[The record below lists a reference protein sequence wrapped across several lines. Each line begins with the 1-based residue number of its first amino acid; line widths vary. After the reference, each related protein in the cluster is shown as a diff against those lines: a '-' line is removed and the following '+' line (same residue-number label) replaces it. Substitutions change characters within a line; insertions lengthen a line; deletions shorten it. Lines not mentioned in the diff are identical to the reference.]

1 MRVIILLLFT
11 LSSFAQNNN
20 QKIAYQYFINGDYDK
35 AIVIYEELNK
45 SNLSVNIYSPY
56 FISLINTN
64 NFSSAEKLAKRLY
77 SKNPQRLNYL
87 VDVIVSLKKQEKVN
101 KFIFNLK
108 KLYGKLDG
116 RNSQTIQLAN
126 RFLSFEMYDIALE
139 VYEKSSKIN
148 NLFSYDLQRAQL
160 YGLLEENE
168 MMVNQYLDFLL
179 NNPNQKKV
187 VFSNIQ
193 RFLDNN
199 GIKDFNN
206 TNLVKRSLLNI
217 IKKYP
222 DRYDFNEMLIW
233 LFMQNQQ
240 YKLAL
245 QQVISLDRRNQNS
258 LSKIFEITEKLLDLE
273 KFKLAIEGLDYIISK
288 GFNSELYITSHINKL
303 YAETKILNNNNEDLE
318 PINSKYNSVIN
329 EVGKNSYSILLL
341 SNYAHFKAFYMKNLE
356 DAKIILEDAMKI
368 TNADPTEIAECKIQ
382 YADIMLLSGN
392 IWDALL
398 FYSQVEKDFKENPI
412 GHIAKFKRAKIAYY
426 KGDFT
431 WAQAQLDVLKA
442 STSKLISNDAMD
454 LSLLISD
461 NYNLDTIDLPMMQ
474 FARADLLFFQQKYDE
489 AILTF
494 DSILTLFTGHDLS
507 DEIYF
512 RKYKIFSAKNDTESS
527 VKMLEKIINDFS
539 YEILIDDALYN
550 IAKIYENK
558 YNDNAKA
565 MDYYQKIILDY
576 GGSIY
581 ASEARNRFRLL
592 RGDEINEEK

>member
-64 NFSSAEKLAKRLY
+64 NFSTAEKLAKRLY
-77 SKNPQRLNYL
+77 SKYPQRLNYL
-87 VDVIVSLKKQEKVN
+87 VDVIVSLKKQEKSN

-160 YGLLEENE
+160 YGLLGENE

-303 YAETKILNNNNEDLE
+303 YAETKILNNKNEDLE

-341 SNYAHFKAFYMKNLE
+341 SNYAHFKAFNMKNLE

-412 GHIAKFKRAKIAYY
+412 GHTAKFKRATIAYY

-461 NYNLDTIDLPMMQ
+461 NYNLDTIDQPMMQ

-494 DSILTLFTGHDLS
+494 DSILTLFNGHDLS

-512 RKYKIFSAKNDTESS
+512 RKYKIFLAKNDTESS
-527 VKMLEKIINDFS
+527 VKMLEKIIDDFS
-539 YEILIDDALYN
+539 YEILIDDALFS

-565 MDYYQKIILDY
+565 MDYYQKIILDHE
-576 GGSIY
+576 GSIY
-581 ASEARNRFRLL
+581 VSEARNRFRFL

>member
-64 NFSSAEKLAKRLY
+64 NFSTAEKLAKRLY

-87 VDVIVSLKKQEKVN
+87 VDMIVSLKKQEKVN
-101 KFIFNLK
+101 KFFFNLK

-160 YGLLEENE
+160 YGLLGENE

-258 LSKIFEITEKLLDLE
+258 LSRIFEITEKLLDLE

-303 YAETKILNNNNEDLE
+303 YAETKIINNKNEDLE

-368 TNADPTEIAECKIQ
+368 INADPTEIAECKIQ

-412 GHIAKFKRAKIAYY
+412 GHTAKFKRAKIAYY

-461 NYNLDTIDLPMMQ
+461 NYNLDTIDQPMMQ

-494 DSILTLFTGHDLS
+494 DSILTIFNGHDLS

-539 YEILIDDALYN
+539 YEILIDDALYS

-565 MDYYQKIILDY
+565 MDYYQKIILDHE
-576 GGSIY
+576 GSIY
-581 ASEARNRFRLL
+581 ASEARNRFRFL

>member
-64 NFSSAEKLAKRLY
+64 NFSTAEKLAKRLY

-160 YGLLEENE
+160 YGLLGENE

-412 GHIAKFKRAKIAYY
+412 GHTAKFKRAKIAYY

-461 NYNLDTIDLPMMQ
+461 NYNLDTIDQPMMQ

-494 DSILTLFTGHDLS
+494 DSILTLFNGHDLS

-527 VKMLEKIINDFS
+527 IKMLEKIINDFS
-539 YEILIDDALYN
+539 YEILIDDALYS

-558 YNDNAKA
+558 YNDSAKA
-565 MDYYQKIILDY
+565 MDYYQKIILDHE
-576 GGSIY
+576 GSIY
-581 ASEARNRFRLL
+581 ASEARNRFRFL

>member
-20 QKIAYQYFINGDYDK
+20 QKIAYQYFINGEYDK

-64 NFSSAEKLAKRLY
+64 NFSTAEKLAKRLY

-87 VDVIVSLKKQEKVN
+87 VDMIVSLKKQEKLD

-148 NLFSYDLQRAQL
+148 DSFSYDLQRAQL
-160 YGLLEENE
+160 YGLLGENE

-288 GFNSELYITSHINKL
+288 GFNSELYITSYINKL
-303 YAETKILNNNNEDLE
+303 YAETKILNNKNEDLE
-318 PINSKYNSVIN
+318 SINSKYNSVIN

-412 GHIAKFKRAKIAYY
+412 GHTAKFKRAKIAYY

-461 NYNLDTIDLPMMQ
+461 NYNLDTIDQPMMQ

-494 DSILTLFTGHDLS
+494 DSILTLFNGHDLS
-507 DEIYF
+507 DEIFF

-539 YEILIDDALYN
+539 YEILIDDALYS

-565 MDYYQKIILDY
+565 MDYYQKIILDHE
-576 GGSIY
+576 GSIY
-581 ASEARNRFRLL
+581 ASEARNRFRFL
-592 RGDEINEEK
+592 RGDEINEGK

>member
-1 MRVIILLLFT
+1 MKVLILLLFAF
-11 LSSFAQNNN
+11 SSIAQNNN

-45 SNLSVNIYSPY
+45 SNNPVNTYSPY

-64 NFSSAEKLAKRLY
+64 NFFTAEKLAKKLY

-87 VDVIVSLKKQEKVN
+87 ADVIISLKKQEKSN
-101 KFIFNLK
+101 KFTFNLK
-108 KLYGKLDG
+108 KLFRKLNG
-116 RNSQTIQLAN
+116 RNSQAIQLAN
-126 RFLSFEMYDIALE
+126 RFLSFEMYDISLE
-139 VYEKSSKIN
+139 IYERSSKIN
-148 NLFSYDLQRAQL
+148 DSFSYDLQKAQL
-160 YGLLEENE
+160 YALLGKDE

-179 NNPNQKKV
+179 KNPNQKKV

-199 GIKDFNN
+199 GIKDYDN

-222 DRYDFNEMLIW
+222 DRYDFNEMLVW

-258 LSKIFEITEKLLDLE
+258 LVKIFDITEKLLDLE

-288 GFNSELYITSHINKL
+288 GFNSELYITSYINKL
-303 YAETKILNNNNEDLE
+303 FAETKILKNKNENLE
-318 PINSKYNSVIN
+318 PINEKYNSVIN

-356 DAKIILEDAMKI
+356 EAKVILEDAMKI
-368 TNADPTEIAECKIQ
+368 VNADPIDIAECKIQ

-412 GHIAKFKRAKIAYY
+412 GHKAKFKRAKIAYY

-454 LSLLISD
+454 LSLLIAD
-461 NYNLDTIDLPMMQ
+461 NYNLDTIDQPMMQ

-489 AILTF
+489 AILSY
-494 DSILTLFTGHDLS
+494 DSILTIFKGHDLS

-512 RKYKIFSAKNDTESS
+512 RKYKIYLAKNDTESS

-550 IAKIYENK
+550 IAKIYENE
-558 YNDNAKA
+558 YNERAKA
-565 MDYYQKIILDY
+565 KDDYQKIILDHE
-576 GGSIY
+576 GSIY
-581 ASEARNRFRLL
+581 ASEARSRFRFL

>member
-1 MRVIILLLFT
+1 MRVLILLLFT
-11 LSSFAQNNN
+11 FSSFAQNNN

-45 SNLSVNIYSPY
+45 SNISVNTYSPY

-64 NFSSAEKLAKRLY
+64 NFFTAEKLAKKLY

-87 VDVIVSLKKQEKVN
+87 VDIIISLKKQEKSN
-101 KFIFNLK
+101 KFTFNLK
-108 KLYGKLDG
+108 KLFRKLNGK
-116 RNSQTIQLAN
+116 NSQAIQLAN
-126 RFLSFEMYDIALE
+126 RFLSFEMYDISLE
-139 VYEKSSKIN
+139 IYERSSKIN
-148 NLFSYDLQRAQL
+148 DSFSYDLQRAQL
-160 YGLLEENE
+160 HALLGEDE

-179 NNPNQKKV
+179 KNPNQKKV

-199 GIKDFNN
+199 GIKDSDN
-206 TNLVKRSLLNI
+206 TNLVKRSLLSI
-217 IKKYP
+217 VKKYP
-222 DRYDFNEMLIW
+222 NRYDFNEMLVW

-258 LSKIFEITEKLLDLE
+258 LAKIFDITEKLLDLE

-288 GFNSELYITSHINKL
+288 GFNSELYITSYINKL
-303 YAETKILNNNNEDLE
+303 FAETKIVKNKNEDLE
-318 PINSKYNSVIN
+318 PINEKYNSVIN

-356 DAKIILEDAMKI
+356 EAKVILEDAMKI
-368 TNADPTEIAECKIQ
+368 VNADPIDIAECKIQ

-412 GHIAKFKRAKIAYY
+412 GHTAKFKRAKIAYY

-454 LSLLISD
+454 LSLLITD
-461 NYNLDTIDLPMMQ
+461 NYNLDTIDQPMMQ

-489 AILTF
+489 AILSY
-494 DSILTLFTGHDLS
+494 DSILTIFKGHDLS

-512 RKYKIFSAKNDTESS
+512 RKYKIYLAKNDTESS

-550 IAKIYENK
+550 IAKIYENE
-558 YNDNAKA
+558 YNNSTKAK
-565 MDYYQKIILDY
+565 DYYQKIILDHE
-576 GGSIY
+576 GSIY
-581 ASEARNRFRLL
+581 ASEARSRFRFL

>member
-45 SNLSVNIYSPY
+45 SNLSVNTYSPY

-64 NFSSAEKLAKRLY
+64 NFSTAEKLAKRLY

-108 KLYGKLDG
+108 KLYRKLDG

-240 YKLAL
+240 YQLAL

-412 GHIAKFKRAKIAYY
+412 GHTAKFKRAKIAYY

-461 NYNLDTIDLPMMQ
+461 NYNLDTIDQPMMQ

-494 DSILTLFTGHDLS
+494 DSILTLFNGHDLS

-527 VKMLEKIINDFS
+527 IKMLEKIINDFS

-558 YNDNAKA
+558 YNDSAKA
-565 MDYYQKIILDY
+565 MDYYQKIILDHE
-576 GGSIY
+576 GSIY
-581 ASEARNRFRLL
+581 ASEARNRFRFL

>member
-64 NFSSAEKLAKRLY
+64 NFSTAEKLAKRLY

-160 YGLLEENE
+160 YGLLGENE
-168 MMVNQYLDFLL
+168 MMVDQYLDFLL

-206 TNLVKRSLLNI
+206 TNIVKRSLLNI

-318 PINSKYNSVIN
+318 PINSKYNSVIR

-412 GHIAKFKRAKIAYY
+412 GHTAKFKRAKIAYY

-461 NYNLDTIDLPMMQ
+461 NYNLDTIDQPMMQ

-494 DSILTLFTGHDLS
+494 DSILTLFNGHDLS

-539 YEILIDDALYN
+539 YEILIDDALYS

-565 MDYYQKIILDY
+565 MDYYQKIILDHE
-576 GGSIY
+576 GSIY
-581 ASEARNRFRLL
+581 ASEARNRFRFL

>member
-1 MRVIILLLFT
+1 MRVLILLLFS

-64 NFSSAEKLAKRLY
+64 NFSTAEKLAKRLY

-87 VDVIVSLKKQEKVN
+87 VDVIVSLKKQEKLN

-108 KLYGKLDG
+108 KLYKKLDG

-160 YGLLEENE
+160 YGLLGENE

-303 YAETKILNNNNEDLE
+303 YAETKILNNNDDLE

-368 TNADPTEIAECKIQ
+368 TNADPNEIAECKIQ

-412 GHIAKFKRAKIAYY
+412 GHTAKFKRAKIAYY

-461 NYNLDTIDLPMMQ
+461 NYNLDTIDQPMMQ

-494 DSILTLFTGHDLS
+494 DSILTLFNGHDLS
-507 DEIYF
+507 DEIFF

-527 VKMLEKIINDFS
+527 VRMLEKIINDFS

-565 MDYYQKIILDY
+565 MDYYQKIILDHE
-576 GGSIY
+576 GSIY

>member
-64 NFSSAEKLAKRLY
+64 NFSTAEKLAKRLY

-160 YGLLEENE
+160 YGLLGENE

-240 YKLAL
+240 YQLAL

-412 GHIAKFKRAKIAYY
+412 GHTAKFKRAKIAYY

-461 NYNLDTIDLPMMQ
+461 NYNLDTIDQPMMQ

-494 DSILTLFTGHDLS
+494 DSILTLFNGHDLS

-539 YEILIDDALYN
+539 YEILIDDALYS

-565 MDYYQKIILDY
+565 MDYYQKIILDHE
-576 GGSIY
+576 GSIY
-581 ASEARNRFRLL
+581 ASEARNRFRFL

>member
-64 NFSSAEKLAKRLY
+64 NFSTAEKLAKRLY

-160 YGLLEENE
+160 YGLLGENE

-179 NNPNQKKV
+179 KNPNQKKV

-303 YAETKILNNNNEDLE
+303 FAETKILNNNNEDLE

-412 GHIAKFKRAKIAYY
+412 GHTAKFKRAKIAYY

-461 NYNLDTIDLPMMQ
+461 NYNLDTIDQPMMQ

-539 YEILIDDALYN
+539 YEILIDDALYS

-565 MDYYQKIILDY
+565 MDYYQKIILDHE
-576 GGSIY
+576 GSIY
-581 ASEARNRFRLL
+581 ASEARNRFRFL

>member
-20 QKIAYQYFINGDYDK
+20 QKIAYQYFINGEYDK

-64 NFSSAEKLAKRLY
+64 NFSTAEKLAKRLY

-87 VDVIVSLKKQEKVN
+87 VDMIVSLKKQEKLN

-148 NLFSYDLQRAQL
+148 DLFSYDLQRAQL
-160 YGLLEENE
+160 YGLLGENE

-240 YKLAL
+240 HKLAL

-303 YAETKILNNNNEDLE
+303 YAETKILNKKNEDLE

-341 SNYAHFKAFYMKNLE
+341 SNYAHFQAFYMKNLE

-412 GHIAKFKRAKIAYY
+412 GHTAKFKRAKIAYY

-461 NYNLDTIDLPMMQ
+461 NYNLDTIDQPMMQ

-489 AILTF
+489 AILTL
-494 DSILTLFTGHDLS
+494 DSILTLFNGHDLS

-527 VKMLEKIINDFS
+527 VKMLEKIIKDFS
-539 YEILIDDALYN
+539 YEILIDDALYS

-565 MDYYQKIILDY
+565 MHYYQKIILDHE
-576 GGSIY
+576 GSIY
-581 ASEARNRFRLL
+581 ASEARGRFRFL

>member
-64 NFSSAEKLAKRLY
+64 NFSTAEKLAKRLY

-108 KLYGKLDG
+108 KLYKKLDG

-160 YGLLEENE
+160 YGLLGENK
-168 MMVNQYLDFLL
+168 MMVDQYLDFLL

-303 YAETKILNNNNEDLE
+303 YAETKILNNKNEDLE

-412 GHIAKFKRAKIAYY
+412 GHTAKFKRAKIAYY

-461 NYNLDTIDLPMMQ
+461 NYNLDTIDQPMMQ

-494 DSILTLFTGHDLS
+494 DSILTLFNGHDLS

-512 RKYKIFSAKNDTESS
+512 RKFKIFSAQNDAESS

-539 YEILIDDALYN
+539 YEILIDDALYS

-565 MDYYQKIILDY
+565 MDYYQKIILDHE
-576 GGSIY
+576 GSIY
-581 ASEARNRFRLL
+581 ASEARNRFRFL

>member
-1 MRVIILLLFT
+1 MRVLILLLFT
-11 LSSFAQNNN
+11 FSSFAQNNN

-45 SNLSVNIYSPY
+45 SNNSVNTYSPY

-64 NFSSAEKLAKRLY
+64 NFFTAEKLAKKLY

-87 VDVIVSLKKQEKVN
+87 VDVIISLKKQEKSN
-101 KFIFNLK
+101 KFTFNLK
-108 KLYGKLDG
+108 KLFRKLNG
-116 RNSQTIQLAN
+116 RNSQAIQLAN
-126 RFLSFEMYDIALE
+126 RFLSFEMYDISLE
-139 VYEKSSKIN
+139 IYERSSKIN
-148 NLFSYDLQRAQL
+148 DSFSYDLQKAQL
-160 YGLLEENE
+160 YGLLAKDE

-179 NNPNQKKV
+179 KNPNQKKV

-199 GIKDFNN
+199 GIKDYDN

-222 DRYDFNEMLIW
+222 DRYDFNEMLVW
-233 LFMQNQQ
+233 LFMQNRQ

-258 LSKIFEITEKLLDLE
+258 LAKIFDITEKLLDLE

-303 YAETKILNNNNEDLE
+303 FAETKILKNKNENLE
-318 PINSKYNSVIN
+318 PINEKYNSVIN

-356 DAKIILEDAMKI
+356 EAKVILEDAMKI
-368 TNADPTEIAECKIQ
+368 VNADPIDIAECKIQ

-412 GHIAKFKRAKIAYY
+412 GHTAKFKRAKIAYY

-454 LSLLISD
+454 LSLLIAD
-461 NYNLDTIDLPMMQ
+461 NYNLDTIDQPMMQ

-489 AILTF
+489 AILSY
-494 DSILTLFTGHDLS
+494 DSILTIFKGHDLS

-512 RKYKIFSAKNDTESS
+512 RKYKIYLAKNHNESS

-550 IAKIYENK
+550 IAKIYENE
-558 YNDNAKA
+558 YNNSAKA
-565 MDYYQKIILDY
+565 KDYYQKIILNHE
-576 GGSIY
+576 GSIY
-581 ASEARNRFRLL
+581 ASEARSRFRFL
-592 RGDEINEEK
+592 RGDEITEEK

>member
-64 NFSSAEKLAKRLY
+64 NFSTAEKLAKRLY

-148 NLFSYDLQRAQL
+148 NVFSYDLQRAQL
-160 YGLLEENE
+160 YGLLGENE

-206 TNLVKRSLLNI
+206 TNLVKRSLLTI

-412 GHIAKFKRAKIAYY
+412 GHTAKFKRAKIAYY

-461 NYNLDTIDLPMMQ
+461 NYNLDTIDQPMMQ

-489 AILTF
+489 AILSY
-494 DSILTLFTGHDLS
+494 DSILTIFKGHDLS

-512 RKYKIFSAKNDTESS
+512 RKYKIYLAKNDNESS

-550 IAKIYENK
+550 IAKIYENEYK
-558 YNDNAKA
+558 DIAKA
-565 MDYYQKIILDY
+565 KDYYQKIILNHE
-576 GGSIY
+576 GSIY
-581 ASEARNRFRLL
+581 ASEARSRFRFL
-592 RGDEINEEK
+592 RGDEITEEK

>member
-64 NFSSAEKLAKRLY
+64 NFSTAEKLAKRLY

-303 YAETKILNNNNEDLE
+303 YAETKILNNKNEDLE

-412 GHIAKFKRAKIAYY
+412 GHTAKFKRAKIAYY

-461 NYNLDTIDLPMMQ
+461 NYNLDTIDQPMMQ

-494 DSILTLFTGHDLS
+494 DSILTLFNGHDLS

-539 YEILIDDALYN
+539 YEILIDDALYS

-565 MDYYQKIILDY
+565 MDYYQKIILDHE
-576 GGSIY
+576 GSIY
-581 ASEARNRFRLL
+581 ASEARNRFRFL
-592 RGDEINEEK
+592 RGDEINVEK

>member
-64 NFSSAEKLAKRLY
+64 NFSTAEKLAKRLY

-87 VDVIVSLKKQEKVN
+87 VDVIVSLKKQEEVN

-108 KLYGKLDG
+108 KLCRKLDG

-160 YGLLEENE
+160 YGLLGENE

-318 PINSKYNSVIN
+318 PINSKYNSVIR

-412 GHIAKFKRAKIAYY
+412 GHTAKFKRAKIAYY

-461 NYNLDTIDLPMMQ
+461 NYNLDTIDQPMMQ

-494 DSILTLFTGHDLS
+494 DSILTLFNGHDLS

-539 YEILIDDALYN
+539 YEILIDDALYS

-565 MDYYQKIILDY
+565 MDYYQKIILDHE
-576 GGSIY
+576 GSIY
-581 ASEARNRFRLL
+581 ASEARNRFRFL

>member
-64 NFSSAEKLAKRLY
+64 NFSTAEKLAKRLY

-87 VDVIVSLKKQEKVN
+87 VDMIVSLKKQEKSN

-108 KLYGKLDG
+108 KLYRKLDG
-116 RNSQTIQLAN
+116 GNSQTIQLAN

-160 YGLLEENE
+160 YGLLGENE

-258 LSKIFEITEKLLDLE
+258 LSRIFEITEKLLDLE

-303 YAETKILNNNNEDLE
+303 YAETKIINNKNEDLE

-368 TNADPTEIAECKIQ
+368 INADPTEIAECKIQ

-412 GHIAKFKRAKIAYY
+412 GHTAKFKRAKIAYY

-461 NYNLDTIDLPMMQ
+461 NYNLDTIDQPMMQ

-494 DSILTLFTGHDLS
+494 DSILTIFNGHDLS

-539 YEILIDDALYN
+539 YEILIDDALYS

-565 MDYYQKIILDY
+565 MDYYQKIILDHE
-576 GGSIY
+576 GSIY
-581 ASEARNRFRLL
+581 ASEARNRFRFL

>member
-35 AIVIYEELNK
+35 AIVIYEELNT

-64 NFSSAEKLAKRLY
+64 NFSTAEKLAKRLY

-87 VDVIVSLKKQEKVN
+87 VDMIVSLKKQEKSN

-108 KLYGKLDG
+108 KLYRKLDG
-116 RNSQTIQLAN
+116 GNSQTIQLAN

-160 YGLLEENE
+160 YGLLGENE

-240 YKLAL
+240 YRLAL

-258 LSKIFEITEKLLDLE
+258 LSRIFEITEKLLDLE

-303 YAETKILNNNNEDLE
+303 YAETKIINNKNEDLE

-368 TNADPTEIAECKIQ
+368 INADPTEIAECKIQ

-412 GHIAKFKRAKIAYY
+412 GHTAKFKRAKIAYY

-461 NYNLDTIDLPMMQ
+461 NYNLDTIDQPMMQ

-494 DSILTLFTGHDLS
+494 DSILTIFNGHDLS

-539 YEILIDDALYN
+539 YEILIDDALYS

-565 MDYYQKIILDY
+565 MDYYQKIILDHE
-576 GGSIY
+576 GSIY
-581 ASEARNRFRLL
+581 ASEARNRFRFL

>member
-64 NFSSAEKLAKRLY
+64 NFSTAEKLAKRLY

-87 VDVIVSLKKQEKVN
+87 VDVIVSLKKQEEVN

-108 KLYGKLDG
+108 KLYRKLDG
-116 RNSQTIQLAN
+116 GNSQTIQLAN

-160 YGLLEENE
+160 YGLLGENE

-258 LSKIFEITEKLLDLE
+258 LSRIFEITEKLLDLE

-303 YAETKILNNNNEDLE
+303 YAETKIINNKNEDLE

-368 TNADPTEIAECKIQ
+368 INADPTEIAECKIQ

-412 GHIAKFKRAKIAYY
+412 GHTAKFKRAKIAYY

-461 NYNLDTIDLPMMQ
+461 NYNLDTIDQPMMQ

-494 DSILTLFTGHDLS
+494 DSILTLFNGHDLS

-539 YEILIDDALYN
+539 YEILIDDALYS

-565 MDYYQKIILDY
+565 MDYYQKIILDHE
-576 GGSIY
+576 GSIY
-581 ASEARNRFRLL
+581 ASEARNRFRFL

>member
-1 MRVIILLLFT
+1 MRVLILLLFS

-35 AIVIYEELNK
+35 AIVIYEELNT

-64 NFSSAEKLAKRLY
+64 NFSTAEKLAKRLY

-87 VDVIVSLKKQEKVN
+87 VDVIVSLKKQEEVN

-108 KLYGKLDG
+108 KLYRKLDG
-116 RNSQTIQLAN
+116 GNSQTIQLAN

-160 YGLLEENE
+160 YGLLGENE

-258 LSKIFEITEKLLDLE
+258 LSRIFEITEKLLDLE

-303 YAETKILNNNNEDLE
+303 YAETKIINNKNEDLE

-368 TNADPTEIAECKIQ
+368 INADPTEIAECKIQ

-412 GHIAKFKRAKIAYY
+412 GHTAKFKRAKIAYY

-461 NYNLDTIDLPMMQ
+461 NYNLDTIDQPMMQ

-494 DSILTLFTGHDLS
+494 DSILTIFNGHDLS

-539 YEILIDDALYN
+539 YEILIDDALYS

-565 MDYYQKIILDY
+565 MDYYQKIILDHE
-576 GGSIY
+576 GSIY
-581 ASEARNRFRLL
+581 ASEARNRFRFL

>member
-64 NFSSAEKLAKRLY
+64 NFFTAEKLAKRLY
-77 SKNPQRLNYL
+77 SKNPKRLNYL

-160 YGLLEENE
+160 YGLLGENE

-258 LSKIFEITEKLLDLE
+258 LSRIFEITEKLLDLE

-288 GFNSELYITSHINKL
+288 GFNSELYITSYINKL
-303 YAETKILNNNNEDLE
+303 YAETKILNNKNEDLE

-368 TNADPTEIAECKIQ
+368 TNADPIEIAECKIQ
-382 YADIMLLSGN
+382 YADIMLFSGN

-412 GHIAKFKRAKIAYY
+412 GHTAKFKRAKIAYY

-461 NYNLDTIDLPMMQ
+461 NYNLDTIDQPMMQ

-494 DSILTLFTGHDLS
+494 DSILTLFNGHDLS

-539 YEILIDDALYN
+539 YEILIDDALYS

-565 MDYYQKIILDY
+565 MDYYQKIILDHE
-576 GGSIY
+576 GSIY
-581 ASEARNRFRLL
+581 ASEARNRFRFL

>member
-64 NFSSAEKLAKRLY
+64 NFSTAEKLAKRLY

-160 YGLLEENE
+160 YGLLGENE

-412 GHIAKFKRAKIAYY
+412 GHTAKFKRAKIAYY

-461 NYNLDTIDLPMMQ
+461 NYNLDTIDQPMMQ

-494 DSILTLFTGHDLS
+494 DSILTLFNGHDLS

-539 YEILIDDALYN
+539 YEILIDDALYS

-565 MDYYQKIILDY
+565 MDYYQKIILDHE
-576 GGSIY
+576 GSIY
-581 ASEARNRFRLL
+581 ASEARNRFRFL
-592 RGDEINEEK
+592 RGDKINEEK

>member
-20 QKIAYQYFINGDYDK
+20 QKIAYQYFINGEYDK

-64 NFSSAEKLAKRLY
+64 NFSTAEKLAKRLY

-87 VDVIVSLKKQEKVN
+87 VDMIVSLKKQEKLN

-148 NLFSYDLQRAQL
+148 DLFSYDLQRAQL
-160 YGLLEENE
+160 YGLLGENE

-288 GFNSELYITSHINKL
+288 GFNSELYITSYINKL
-303 YAETKILNNNNEDLE
+303 YAETKILNNKNEDLE
-318 PINSKYNSVIN
+318 SINSKYNSVIN

-412 GHIAKFKRAKIAYY
+412 GHTAKFKRAKIAYY

-461 NYNLDTIDLPMMQ
+461 NYNLDTIDQPMMQ

-494 DSILTLFTGHDLS
+494 DSILTLFNGHDLS
-507 DEIYF
+507 DEIFF

-539 YEILIDDALYN
+539 YEILIDDALYS

-565 MDYYQKIILDY
+565 MDYYQKIILDHE
-576 GGSIY
+576 GSIY
-581 ASEARNRFRLL
+581 ASEARNRFRFL

>member
-1 MRVIILLLFT
+1 MRVLILLLFT
-11 LSSFAQNNN
+11 FSSFAQNNN

-45 SNLSVNIYSPY
+45 SNISVNTYSPY

-64 NFSSAEKLAKRLY
+64 NFFTAEKLAKKLY

-87 VDVIVSLKKQEKVN
+87 VDIIISLKKQEKSN
-101 KFIFNLK
+101 KFTFNLK
-108 KLYGKLDG
+108 KLFRKLNGK
-116 RNSQTIQLAN
+116 NSQAIQLAN
-126 RFLSFEMYDIALE
+126 RFLSFEMYDISLE
-139 VYEKSSKIN
+139 IYERSSKIN
-148 NLFSYDLQRAQL
+148 DSFSYDLQKAQL
-160 YGLLEENE
+160 YALLGEDE
-168 MMVNQYLDFLL
+168 MMVNEYLDFLL
-179 NNPNQKKV
+179 KNPNQKKV

-199 GIKDFNN
+199 GIKDSEN
-206 TNLVKRSLLNI
+206 TNLVKRSLLSI

-222 DRYDFNEMLIW
+222 NRYDFNEMLVW

-258 LSKIFEITEKLLDLE
+258 LAKIFDITEKLLDLE

-288 GFNSELYITSHINKL
+288 GFNSELYITSYINKL
-303 YAETKILNNNNEDLE
+303 FAETKIVKNKNEDLE
-318 PINSKYNSVIN
+318 PINEKYNSVIN

-356 DAKIILEDAMKI
+356 EAKVILEDAMKI
-368 TNADPTEIAECKIQ
+368 VNADPIDIAECKIQ

-392 IWDALL
+392 VWDALL

-412 GHIAKFKRAKIAYY
+412 GHTAKFKRAKIAYY

-454 LSLLISD
+454 LSLLITD
-461 NYNLDTIDLPMMQ
+461 NYNLDTIDQPMMQ

-489 AILTF
+489 AILSY
-494 DSILTLFTGHDLS
+494 DSILTIFKGHDLS

-512 RKYKIFSAKNDTESS
+512 RKYKIYLATNDIESS

-550 IAKIYENK
+550 IAKIYENE
-558 YNDNAKA
+558 YNNSTKAK
-565 MDYYQKIILDY
+565 DYYQKIILDHE
-576 GGSIY
+576 GSIY
-581 ASEARNRFRLL
+581 ASEARSRFRFL

>member
-64 NFSSAEKLAKRLY
+64 NFSTAEKLAKRLY

-101 KFIFNLK
+101 KFVFNLK
-108 KLYGKLDG
+108 KLYWKLDG

-160 YGLLEENE
+160 YGLLGENE

-206 TNLVKRSLLNI
+206 TNIVKRSLLNI

-240 YKLAL
+240 YQLAL
-245 QQVISLDRRNQNS
+245 KQVISLDRRNQNS

-412 GHIAKFKRAKIAYY
+412 GHTAKFKRAKIAYY

-461 NYNLDTIDLPMMQ
+461 NYNLDTIDQPMMQ

-494 DSILTLFTGHDLS
+494 DSILTLFNGHDLS

-539 YEILIDDALYN
+539 YEILIDDALYS

-565 MDYYQKIILDY
+565 MDYYQKIILDHE
-576 GGSIY
+576 GSIY
-581 ASEARNRFRLL
+581 ASEARNRFRFL

>member
-64 NFSSAEKLAKRLY
+64 NFSTAEKLAKRLY

-160 YGLLEENE
+160 YGLLGENE

-258 LSKIFEITEKLLDLE
+258 LSKIFEITENLLDLE

-412 GHIAKFKRAKIAYY
+412 GHTAKFKRAKIAYY

-461 NYNLDTIDLPMMQ
+461 NYNLDTIDQPMMQ

-494 DSILTLFTGHDLS
+494 DSILTLFNGHDLS

-512 RKYKIFSAKNDTESS
+512 RKYKIFSAKNDAESS

-539 YEILIDDALYN
+539 YEILIDDALYS

-558 YNDNAKA
+558 YNDSAKA
-565 MDYYQKIILDY
+565 MDYYQKIILDHE
-576 GGSIY
+576 GSIY
-581 ASEARNRFRLL
+581 ASEARNRFRFL

>member
-64 NFSSAEKLAKRLY
+64 NFSTAEKLAKRLY

-303 YAETKILNNNNEDLE
+303 YAETKILNNKNEDLE

-412 GHIAKFKRAKIAYY
+412 GHTAKFKRAKIAYY

-461 NYNLDTIDLPMMQ
+461 NYNLDTIDQPMMQ

-494 DSILTLFTGHDLS
+494 DSILTLFNGHDLS

-539 YEILIDDALYN
+539 YEILIDDALYS

-565 MDYYQKIILDY
+565 MDYYQKIILDHE
-576 GGSIY
+576 GSIY
-581 ASEARNRFRLL
+581 ASEARNRFRFL

>member
-64 NFSSAEKLAKRLY
+64 NFSTAEKLAKRLY

-303 YAETKILNNNNEDLE
+303 YAETKILNNKNEDLE

-412 GHIAKFKRAKIAYY
+412 GHTAKFKRAKIAYY

-461 NYNLDTIDLPMMQ
+461 NYNLDTIDQPMMQ

-494 DSILTLFTGHDLS
+494 DSILTLFNGHDLS

-539 YEILIDDALYN
+539 YEILIDDALYS

-558 YNDNAKA
+558 YNDSAKA
-565 MDYYQKIILDY
+565 MDYYQKIILDHE
-576 GGSIY
+576 GSIY
-581 ASEARNRFRLL
+581 ASEARNRFRFL

>member
-64 NFSSAEKLAKRLY
+64 NFSTAEKLAKRLY

-160 YGLLEENE
+160 YGLLGENK
-168 MMVNQYLDFLL
+168 MMVDQYLDFLL

-303 YAETKILNNNNEDLE
+303 YAETKILNNKNEDLE
-318 PINSKYNSVIN
+318 PINSKYNSVIR

-412 GHIAKFKRAKIAYY
+412 GHTAKFKRAKIAYY

-461 NYNLDTIDLPMMQ
+461 NYNLDTIDQPMMQ

-494 DSILTLFTGHDLS
+494 DSILTLFNGHDLS

-512 RKYKIFSAKNDTESS
+512 RKFKIFSAQNDAESS

-539 YEILIDDALYN
+539 YEILIDDALYS

-565 MDYYQKIILDY
+565 MDYYQKIILDHE
-576 GGSIY
+576 GSIY
-581 ASEARNRFRLL
+581 ASEARNRFRFL

>member
-64 NFSSAEKLAKRLY
+64 NFSTAEKLAKRLY

-160 YGLLEENE
+160 YGLLGENE

-206 TNLVKRSLLNI
+206 TNIVKRSLLNI

-240 YKLAL
+240 YQLAL

-412 GHIAKFKRAKIAYY
+412 GHTAKFKRAKIAYY

-461 NYNLDTIDLPMMQ
+461 NYNLDTIDQPMMQ

-494 DSILTLFTGHDLS
+494 DSILTLFNGHDLS

-558 YNDNAKA
+558 YNDSAKA
-565 MDYYQKIILDY
+565 MDYYQKIILDHE
-576 GGSIY
+576 GSIY
-581 ASEARNRFRLL
+581 ASEARNRFRFL

>member
-1 MRVIILLLFT
+1 MRVLILLLFT
-11 LSSFAQNNN
+11 FSSFAQNNN

-45 SNLSVNIYSPY
+45 SNNQVNTYSPY

-64 NFSSAEKLAKRLY
+64 NFFTAEKLAKKLY

-87 VDVIVSLKKQEKVN
+87 VDVIISLKKQEKSN
-101 KFIFNLK
+101 KFTFNLK
-108 KLYGKLDG
+108 KLFRKLNG
-116 RNSQTIQLAN
+116 RNSQAIQLAN
-126 RFLSFEMYDIALE
+126 RFLSFEMYDISLE
-139 VYEKSSKIN
+139 IYERSSKIN
-148 NLFSYDLQRAQL
+148 DSFSYDLQKAQL
-160 YGLLEENE
+160 YGLLSRDE

-179 NNPNQKKV
+179 KNPNQKKV

-199 GIKDFNN
+199 GIKDYDN

-222 DRYDFNEMLIW
+222 DRYDFNEMLVW

-258 LSKIFEITEKLLDLE
+258 LVKIFDITEKLLDLE

-303 YAETKILNNNNEDLE
+303 FAETKILKNKNENLE
-318 PINSKYNSVIN
+318 PINEKYNSVIN

-356 DAKIILEDAMKI
+356 EAKVVLEDAMKI
-368 TNADPTEIAECKIQ
+368 VNADPIDIAECKIQ

-412 GHIAKFKRAKIAYY
+412 GHSAKFKRAKIAYY

-454 LSLLISD
+454 LSLLIAD
-461 NYNLDTIDLPMMQ
+461 NYNLDTIDQPMMQ

-489 AILTF
+489 AILSY
-494 DSILTLFTGHDLS
+494 DSILTIFKGHDLS

-512 RKYKIFSAKNDTESS
+512 RKYKIYLAKNDNESS

-550 IAKIYENK
+550 IAKIYENE
-558 YNDNAKA
+558 YSDSAKA
-565 MDYYQKIILDY
+565 KDYYQKIILNHE
-576 GGSIY
+576 GSIY
-581 ASEARNRFRLL
+581 ASEARSRFRFL
-592 RGDEINEEK
+592 RGDEITEEK

>member
-64 NFSSAEKLAKRLY
+64 NFSTAEKLAKRLY

-87 VDVIVSLKKQEKVN
+87 VDMIVSLKKQEKVN

-160 YGLLEENE
+160 YGLLAENE

-412 GHIAKFKRAKIAYY
+412 GHTAKFKRAKIAYY

-461 NYNLDTIDLPMMQ
+461 NYNLDTIDQPMMQ

-494 DSILTLFTGHDLS
+494 DSILTLFNGHDLS

-539 YEILIDDALYN
+539 YEILIDDALYS

-558 YNDNAKA
+558 YNDSAKA
-565 MDYYQKIILDY
+565 MDYYQKIILDHE
-576 GGSIY
+576 GSIY
-581 ASEARNRFRLL
+581 ASEARNRFRFL
-592 RGDEINEEK
+592 RGDKINEEK

>member
-64 NFSSAEKLAKRLY
+64 NFSTAEKLAKRLY

-87 VDVIVSLKKQEKVN
+87 VDMIVSLKKQEKLN

-148 NLFSYDLQRAQL
+148 DSFSYDLQRAQL
-160 YGLLEENE
+160 YGLLGENE

-288 GFNSELYITSHINKL
+288 GFNSELYITSYINKL
-303 YAETKILNNNNEDLE
+303 YAETKILNNKNEDLE

-368 TNADPTEIAECKIQ
+368 INADPTEIAECKIQ

-412 GHIAKFKRAKIAYY
+412 GHTAKFKRAKIAYY

-461 NYNLDTIDLPMMQ
+461 NYNLDTIDQPMMQ

-494 DSILTLFTGHDLS
+494 DSILTLFNGHDLS
-507 DEIYF
+507 DEIFF

-539 YEILIDDALYN
+539 YEILIDDALYS

-565 MDYYQKIILDY
+565 MDYYQKIILDHE
-576 GGSIY
+576 GSIY
-581 ASEARNRFRLL
+581 ASEARNRFRFL

>member
-64 NFSSAEKLAKRLY
+64 NFSTAEKLAKRLY

-101 KFIFNLK
+101 KFFFNLK

-206 TNLVKRSLLNI
+206 NILVKRSLLNI

-258 LSKIFEITEKLLDLE
+258 LSKIFEIIEKLLDLE

-303 YAETKILNNNNEDLE
+303 FAETKILNNNNEDLE

-412 GHIAKFKRAKIAYY
+412 GHTAKFKRAKIAYY

-461 NYNLDTIDLPMMQ
+461 NYNLDTIDQPMMQ

-494 DSILTLFTGHDLS
+494 DSILTLFNGHDLS

-558 YNDNAKA
+558 YNDKAKA
-565 MDYYQKIILDY
+565 MDYYQKIILDHE
-576 GGSIY
+576 GSIY
-581 ASEARNRFRLL
+581 ASEARNRFRFL

>member
-64 NFSSAEKLAKRLY
+64 NFSTAEKLAKRLY

-160 YGLLEENE
+160 YGLLGENE
-168 MMVNQYLDFLL
+168 MMVDQYLYFLL

-206 TNLVKRSLLNI
+206 TNIVKRSLLNI

-412 GHIAKFKRAKIAYY
+412 GHTAKFKRAKIAYY

-461 NYNLDTIDLPMMQ
+461 NYNLDTIDQPMMQ

-494 DSILTLFTGHDLS
+494 DSILTLFNGHDLS

-527 VKMLEKIINDFS
+527 IKMLEKIINDFS

-565 MDYYQKIILDY
+565 MDYYQKIILDHE
-576 GGSIY
+576 GSIY
-581 ASEARNRFRLL
+581 ASEARNRFRFL

>member
-1 MRVIILLLFT
+1 MRVLILLLFT
-11 LSSFAQNNN
+11 FSSFAQNNN

-45 SNLSVNIYSPY
+45 SNNPVNTYSPY

-64 NFSSAEKLAKRLY
+64 NFFIAEKLAKNLY

-87 VDVIVSLKKQEKVN
+87 VDVIISLKKQEKSN
-101 KFIFNLK
+101 KFTFNLK
-108 KLYGKLDG
+108 KLFRKLNG
-116 RNSQTIQLAN
+116 RNSQAIQLAN
-126 RFLSFEMYDIALE
+126 RFLSFEMYDISLE
-139 VYEKSSKIN
+139 IYERSSKIN
-148 NLFSYDLQRAQL
+148 DSFSYDLQKAQL
-160 YGLLEENE
+160 YGLLGNDE

-179 NNPNQKKV
+179 KNPNQKKV

-199 GIKDFNN
+199 GIKDYDN

-222 DRYDFNEMLIW
+222 DRYDFNEMLVW

-258 LSKIFEITEKLLDLE
+258 LVKIFDITEKLLDLE

-303 YAETKILNNNNEDLE
+303 FAETKILKNKNENLE
-318 PINSKYNSVIN
+318 PINEKYNSVIN

-356 DAKIILEDAMKI
+356 EAKVILEDAMKI
-368 TNADPTEIAECKIQ
+368 VNADPTDIAECKIQ

-412 GHIAKFKRAKIAYY
+412 GHTAKFKRAKIAYY

-454 LSLLISD
+454 LSLLIAD
-461 NYNLDTIDLPMMQ
+461 NYNLDTIDQPMMQ

-489 AILTF
+489 AILSY
-494 DSILTLFTGHDLS
+494 DSILTIFKGHDLS

-512 RKYKIFSAKNDTESS
+512 RKYKIYLAKNDNESS

-550 IAKIYENK
+550 IAKIYENE
-558 YNDNAKA
+558 YNDSAKA
-565 MDYYQKIILDY
+565 KDYYQKIILNHE
-576 GGSIY
+576 GSIY
-581 ASEARNRFRLL
+581 ASEARSRFRFL
-592 RGDEINEEK
+592 RGDEITEEK

>member
-64 NFSSAEKLAKRLY
+64 NFSTAEKLAKRLY

-160 YGLLEENE
+160 YGLLGENE

-217 IKKYP
+217 IKNYP

-382 YADIMLLSGN
+382 YADIMLFSGN

-412 GHIAKFKRAKIAYY
+412 GHTAKFKRAKIAYY

-461 NYNLDTIDLPMMQ
+461 NYNLDTIDQPMMQ
-474 FARADLLFFQQKYDE
+474 FARADLLFFQQKFDE

-494 DSILTLFTGHDLS
+494 DSILTLFNGHDLS

-539 YEILIDDALYN
+539 YEILIDDALYS

-565 MDYYQKIILDY
+565 MDYYQKIILDHE
-576 GGSIY
+576 GSIY
-581 ASEARNRFRLL
+581 ASEARNRFRFL

>member
-64 NFSSAEKLAKRLY
+64 NFSTAEKLAKRLY

-412 GHIAKFKRAKIAYY
+412 GHTAKFKRAKIAYY

-461 NYNLDTIDLPMMQ
+461 NYNLDTIDQPMMQ

-494 DSILTLFTGHDLS
+494 DSILTLFNGHDLS

-539 YEILIDDALYN
+539 YEILIDDALYS

-565 MDYYQKIILDY
+565 MDYYQKIILDHE
-576 GGSIY
+576 GSIY
-581 ASEARNRFRLL
+581 ASEARNRFRFL

>member
-20 QKIAYQYFINGDYDK
+20 QKIAYQYFINGEYDK

-64 NFSSAEKLAKRLY
+64 NFSTAEKLAKRLY

-87 VDVIVSLKKQEKVN
+87 VDMIVSLKKQEKLD

-148 NLFSYDLQRAQL
+148 DLFSYDLERAQL
-160 YGLLEENE
+160 YGLLGENE

-288 GFNSELYITSHINKL
+288 GFNSELYITSYINKL
-303 YAETKILNNNNEDLE
+303 YAETKILNNKNEDLE
-318 PINSKYNSVIN
+318 SINSKYNSVIN

-412 GHIAKFKRAKIAYY
+412 GHTAKFKRAKIAYY

-461 NYNLDTIDLPMMQ
+461 NYNLDTIDQPMMQ

-494 DSILTLFTGHDLS
+494 DSILTLFNGHDLS
-507 DEIYF
+507 DEIFF

-539 YEILIDDALYN
+539 YEILIDDALYS
-550 IAKIYENK
+550 IAKIYENN

-565 MDYYQKIILDY
+565 MDYYQKIILDHE
-576 GGSIY
+576 GSIY
-581 ASEARNRFRLL
+581 ASEARNRFRFL
-592 RGDEINEEK
+592 RGDEINEGK